1 MRKTLRDCSAT
12 TCPSW
17 NLITAWPLSPVVT
30 VAPLAIGMPLEAAL
44 PGACGVETVTYP
56 VVRAKWA
63 TGAAIAIDTGNA
75 ARTSHASM
83 SFFRLRICVFTSRV
97 TSLECEKAG
106 RFAPGGPPGLLDTRA
121 RLLVW
126 HSL

>member
-1 MRKTLRDCSAT
+1 MNKVFRIV
-12 TCPSW
+12 W
-17 NLITAWPLSPVVT
+17 NDALAAWT
-30 VAPLAIGMPLEAAL
+30 VASELSRGHAKARATVSAAGAAVTLALATVSMPAA
-44 PGACGVETVTYP
+44 ADCV
-56 VVRAKWA
+56 A